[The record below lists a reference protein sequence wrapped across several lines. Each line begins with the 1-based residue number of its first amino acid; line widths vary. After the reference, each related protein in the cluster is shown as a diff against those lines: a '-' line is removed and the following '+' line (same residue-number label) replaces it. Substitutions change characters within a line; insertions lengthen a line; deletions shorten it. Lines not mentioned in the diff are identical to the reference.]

1 MRRVYLDYAAT
12 TPIDSAVL
20 KKMAT
25 AFGRIFGNASSIYH
39 SGRRAKN
46 ELEDSR
52 RIVSQILNCAPAEI
66 IFNGSGTEADN
77 LAILGVARANRNFGK
92 HIIISTIEHPAV
104 LRACEYLEK
113 KERFLITRVGVSKKG
128 IIDPKN
134 VIRALRR
141 DTILVSI
148 MYANNEIGTIQP
160 VAEIAKGIQRFRL
173 KRGRESQRALPIFHT
188 DACQAVGVVA
198 IDVQRLGVDL
208 MSLSGSKIYGPKG
221 TGCLYVRRGVKI
233 EPILLGGL
241 QERGLRAGTE
251 NVPLVTG
258 FAEALRIAERKKVTE
273 NNRLAKIRDHIIN
286 VVLKTI
292 PGSQL
297 NGGRG
302 ERLANNIN
310 LSFSGVD
317 GEMLMLE
324 LDKNGIEVSTGSAC
338 AVGKGISSHVLKAI
352 GLDQKLIAGN
362 IRISLGRATSNADA
376 GYLLKI
382 LPGAIKKLRATGGV
396 V

>member
-1 MRRVYLDYAAT
+1 MRRVYLDYAAA
-12 TPIDSAVL
+12 TPIDPAVL
-20 KKMAT
+20 KKMAI

-77 LAILGVARANRNFGK
+77 LAILGVARANQNFGK
-92 HIIISTIEHPAV
+92 HIIVSAIEHPAV

-113 KERFLITRVGVSKKG
+113 KEKFLITHVGVSQKG
-128 IIDPKN
+128 IIDAKN
-134 VIRALRR
+134 VVKALRR

-160 VAEIAKGIQRFRL
+160 VAEIAKEIQKFRL
-173 KRGRESQRALPIFHT
+173 KHGRKNQRTLPIFHT
-188 DACQAVGVVA
+188 DACQAGGAVA
-198 IDVQRLGVDL
+198 SDVQRLGVDL

-221 TGCLYVRRGVKI
+221 TGCLYVRRGIKI

-273 NNRLAKIRDHIIN
+273 NSRLTQIKNHIIN
-286 VVLKTI
+286 IVLKTI
-292 PGSQL
+292 PDSQL

-302 ERLANNIN
+302 KRLANNIN
-310 LSFSGVD
+310 FSFGGID

-324 LDKNGIEVSTGSAC
+324 LDKKGIEVSTGSAC
-338 AVGKGISSHVLKAI
+338 AVGKGILSHVLKAI

-362 IRISLGRATSNADA
+362 IRISLGRATLNEDVN
-376 GYLLKI
+376 YLLKI
-382 LPGAIKKLRATGGV
+382 LPGVIKRLRATGDV